1 MSAKVELES
10 QAKVGRQTVNG
21 DINVYCDESTHLPND
36 GQPFTVLGAV
46 VSPVALTKEISHRLV
61 DLREKHGLP
70 RDFEIKWNKV
80 STGKL
85 NFYLD
90 VVDYFF
96 DDDDLEFRAV
106 VAPKV
111 GLDHS
116 RFGQSRDDW
125 YYKMMFFLV
134 RNVISSTGKTH
145 IYLDKKDTRGGLKV
159 SKLHEVIA
167 NAFYDF
173 DRRKIHRVQIVESHH
188 VGQIQLADLLMGA
201 VNYANRDLHTSEA
214 KLRVVERIRERSG
227 IQLTRSTLPSATK
240 FNVFC
245 WRSQGQ
251 NL

>member
-1 MSAKVELES
+1 M
-10 QAKVGRQTVNG
+10 NG

-36 GQPFTVLGAV
+36 GQPFMVLGAV
-46 VSPVALTKEISHRLV
+46 VSPVRLTKDISHRLV
-61 DLREKHGLP
+61 ELREKHGLP

-80 STGKL
+80 SAGKL
-85 NFYLD
+85 DFYLD

-106 VAPKV
+106 VAPKAR
-111 GLDHS
+111 LDHA
-116 RFGQSRDDW
+116 RFGQSHDDW
-125 YYKMMFFLV
+125 YYKMMFYLV
-134 RNVISSTGKTH
+134 RNVISPTGKSH
-145 IYLDKKDTRGGLKV
+145 IYLDKKDTRGGIKV
-159 SKLHEVIA
+159 GKLHEVIA
-167 NAFYDF
+167 NAVYDF

-188 VGQIQLADLLMGA
+188 VGLMQLADLLMGA

-227 IQLTRSTLPSATK
+227 IQLTRSTLPSAAK

-245 WRSQGQ
+245 WQPQGQ